1 MKFKI
6 KPDFQGWATKNDLV
20 CADGLVIKANAF
32 AQNDGGKV
40 PLVFGHDHT
49 NPSRI
54 LGHAIL
60 ENRKEGVYAYCF
72 LNQSKAAKDTK
83 EAVLH
88 GDIDALSIFANRLQ
102 KDGRNV
108 THGCIKEVSVVLS
121 GANPGA
127 FIESALQHNEP
138 LGEWEDEGILFTGD
152 GITISHA
159 EAGNAG
165 QNSKSENSDEGG
177 DDETIQDVLDT
188 LTDKQKAAVG
198 MLLQSI
204 EEDGVEHDDME
215 NDEGGDEMRHYNA
228 FEGDE
233 NNEGQ
238 AAGSR
243 YLMHSDLPEIMKN
256 IKKFGSFKNSLAD
269 YIESN
274 DIVLAHSLDTTG
286 MDVPT
291 ATPAP
296 TYGINGI
303 DMLFPDPKTIQERPE
318 MIGRD
323 TSWVNDVMSSVT
335 YTPFKRIKTMFADIT
350 EEEARAKGYIKGKQK
365 KEEVFAVLKRV
376 TEPQTIYKK
385 QKLDKDDIED
395 IEDWDVLAWI
405 RAEMEIMFDEEKAR
419 AVLIGDGRLADSE
432 DKIKEDRIRPVVSDV
447 PLFNTTIE
455 VPVGNIGK
463 GMDAAT
469 LIDDIVRGMKKY
481 KGTGRPT
488 FYTTEDVITEMLLLK
503 DKVGNRIY
511 KTEQELATALR
522 VSKIVPVEVME
533 GHKVSGKSLIG
544 VVVNLTDYKIG
555 GGNKPKQFFEDFD
568 IDYNQQKYLLEQRM
582 SGALVKPFAAVT
594 FLASASVNGSG
605 GSGSTPITPP
615 TGGEEGDDDES

>member
-1 MKFKI
+1 MRFKE

-72 LNQSKAAKDTK
+72 LNQSKAARDTK

-152 GITISHA
+152 GITINHA
-159 EAGNAG
+159 DNSAS
-165 QNSKSENSDEGG
+165 QNSKSESSNASDNEDSGG
-177 DDETIQDVLDT
+177 DETIQDVLDT

-198 MLLQSI
+198 MLIQGI
-204 EEDGVEHDDME
+204 EDDME
-215 NDEGGDEMRHYNA
+215 GNDDEGGDDMKHYNA
-228 FEGDE
+228 FEGDKD
-233 NNEGQ
+233 NDGQ
-238 AAGSR
+238 DTAGR

-256 IKKFGSFKNSLAD
+256 IKKFGSFKNALAD
-269 YIESN
+269 YVESN
-274 DIVLAHSLDTTG
+274 DIILAHSLDTTG

-291 ATPAP
+291 GTPA

-323 TSWVNDVMSSVT
+323 TSWVNDVMSAVT

-365 KEEVFAVLKRV
+365 KEEVFAILKRV

-405 RAEMEIMFDEEKAR
+405 RAEMEVMFDEEKAR
-419 AVLIGDGRLADSE
+419 AILIGDGRLADSE

-455 VPVGNIGK
+455 VSIGDIGK
-463 GMDAAT
+463 GMDAAM

-533 GHKVSGKSLIG
+533 GHKVSGKALIG
-544 VVVNLTDYKIG
+544 VVVNLADYKLG
-555 GGNKPKQFFEDFD
+555 GGNKPKNFFDQFD

-594 FLASASVNGSG
+594 FLASAKS
-605 GSGSTPITPP
+605 STPPAP
-615 TGGEEGDDDES
+615 SEDGGDGGDGE

>member
-1 MKFKI
+1 MRFKV

-40 PLVFGHDHT
+40 PLVFGHDHM

-72 LNQSKAAKDTK
+72 LNQSKAARDTK

-88 GDIDALSIFANRLQ
+88 GDIDALSIFANQLQ

-138 LGEWEDEGILFTGD
+138 LGEWENEGILFTGD
-152 GITISHA
+152 EITISHD
-159 EAGNAG
+159 EDSSSG
-165 QNSKSENSDEGG
+165 QNSKSDSSNDKDDKDDRG
-177 DDETIQDVLDT
+177 DETIQDVLNT
-188 LTDKQKAAVG
+188 LSDKQKAAVG
-198 MLLQSI
+198 ILLRGI
-204 EEDGVEHDDME
+204 EDDKGD
-215 NDEGGDEMRHYNA
+215 NSNNDDEGGDEMKHYNA
-228 FEGDE
+228 FEGDNKDDMQE
-233 NNEGQ
+233 PG
-238 AAGSR
+238 GR

-269 YIESN
+269 YVESN
-274 DIVLAHSLDTTG
+274 DIVLAHSLDKTG

-291 ATPAP
+291 GTPAN
-296 TYGINGI
+296 YGINGI
-303 DMLFPDPKTIQERPE
+303 EMLFPDPKTIQERPE
-318 MIGRD
+318 MIGRN
-323 TSWVNDVMSSVT
+323 TSWVNDVMSAVT

-405 RAEMEIMFDEEKAR
+405 RAEMEVMFDEEKAR
-419 AVLIGDGRLADSE
+419 AILIGDGRLADSE

-447 PLFNTTIE
+447 PLFNTTID
-455 VPVGNIGK
+455 VPIGDIGK
-463 GMDAAT
+463 GMDAAM

-533 GHKVSGKSLIG
+533 GHKVSGKALIG
-544 VVVNLTDYKIG
+544 VVVNLADYKVG
-555 GGNKPKQFFEDFD
+555 GGNKPKDFLDQFD

-594 FLASASVNGSG
+594 FLATAK
-605 GSGSTPITPP
+605 GSTPSSS
-615 TGGEEGDDDES
+615 DEDNA